1 MPQSAAELNTLI
13 IQKQQVP
20 TIFKVLNWLMM
31 DWLYLLEGFAIP
43 TTVNAVSTTDLL
55 QAK

>member
-1 MPQSAAELNTLI
+1 MPQSAAEPNTLI

-20 TIFKVLNWLMM
+20 TIFKV
-31 DWLYLLEGFAIP
+31 AVP
-43 TTVNAVSTTDLL
+43 TIFNAVSTTDYL